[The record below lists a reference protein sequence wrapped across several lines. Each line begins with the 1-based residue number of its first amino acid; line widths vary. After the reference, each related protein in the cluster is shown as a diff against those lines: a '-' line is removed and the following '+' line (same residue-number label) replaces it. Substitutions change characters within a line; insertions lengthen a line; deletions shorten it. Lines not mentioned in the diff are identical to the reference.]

1 MFFVEEVSKNIG
13 KVSPFGIFFG
23 DFDGQTDGSKS
34 GPEVDRKWTGHGPDM
49 DRTDRIPNGFRPDLD
64 GISPVFHALD
74 HIIAA
79 SVHMQ
84 GHCHPTHNL
93 LIAHIRLFAQLVQCA
108 HIC

>member
-1 MFFVEEVSKNIG
+1 MAKLMVQK
-13 KVSPFGIFFG
+13 
-23 DFDGQTDGSKS
+23 
-34 GPEVDRKWTGHGPDM
+34 VDRKWTGSGPEV

-84 GHCHPTHNL
+84 GHPTNNL
-93 LIAHIRLFAQLVQCA
+93 LIAHIRLFAQLHQCA